1 MDLSLRHRQA
11 EAWLLL
17 GRLHT
22 RVSEG
27 VTAQFRE
34 EGIADI
40 TPAQANALMVLFQR
54 RHPLTARQLAG
65 ELGVSEVT
73 VGRVVRRLE
82 AGGWVERAR
91 DPDDGRAILLRPT
104 RKARAALPDFVRL
117 SNQMMDQ
124 VFAGF
129 SPAEVQQLQG
139 LLARLQENIQADNGR
154 PHRGEP
160 RA

>member
-22 RVSEG
+22 RVSEA
-27 VTAQFRE
+27 VTAQFRD

-73 VGRVVRRLE
+73 VGRFVRRLE
-82 AGGWVERAR
+82 AGGWVERTR
-91 DPDDGRAILLRPT
+91 DPDDGRAILLRTT
-104 RKARAALPDFVRL
+104 RKARTLLPAFVRL

-124 VFAGF
+124 LFAGF
-129 SPAEVQQLQG
+129 SPDEVAQLQG
-139 LLARLQENIQADNGR
+139 LLARLQENTQPDNGR
-154 PHRGEP
+154 GHRGEP

>member
-1 MDLSLRHRQA
+1 MDLSLRHLQA
-11 EAWLLL
+11 EAHLLL

-27 VTAQFRE
+27 VTARFRQ

-73 VGRVVRRLE
+73 VGRFVRRLE
-82 AGGWVERAR
+82 EAGWVERAR

-104 RKARAALPDFVRL
+104 RKARAALPDFLRL
-117 SNQMMDQ
+117 SNEMMDQ
-124 VFAGF
+124 VFAGC
-129 SPAEVQQLQG
+129 SPDEVHQLTH
-139 LLARLQENIQADNGR
+139 LLLRLQENLAGDNGR
-154 PHRGEP
+154 AAKGEP